1 MQLHKKTI
9 LQKDFLLEA
18 KMLILKMFSVQD
30 DSIENQL
37 SLTKHESNF
46 FSFGTK
52 NILLKMI

>member
-46 FSFGTK
+46 FLSAPKTFF
-52 NILLKMI
+52 